1 MSSLRFSLFVFSFWA
16 WIVREWQ
23 GNNRKRLIVLVPWFS
38 RISSLF
44 YLFVFE
50 IISMNRWIL
59 LLSRKSNKLEIHGYL
74 SIYDFYD
81 MLKATASTTGYL
93 SNTHVY
99 EKIHIYLNNYSKHS
113 AAYAWSRGPKKR
125 YSLVK
130 RTRIYTNLFD
140 LYLHHYVL
148 TILSSDVLIQW
159 TLYVVYLVKTVWN
172 RGKSIEIKK

>member
-1 MSSLRFSLFVFSFWA
+1 
-16 WIVREWQ
+16 
-23 GNNRKRLIVLVPWFS
+23 
-38 RISSLF
+38 
-44 YLFVFE
+44 
-50 IISMNRWIL
+50 
-59 LLSRKSNKLEIHGYL
+59 
-74 SIYDFYD
+74 

-159 TLYVVYLVKTVWN
+159 TLYVVYLVKTV
-172 RGKSIEIKK
+172 